1 MCSDSESL
9 HLGPQ
14 YHPGPPESERKTLNG
29 YVSDEV
35 RIIKDDVLLFDNGAQ
50 GRFNLLA
57 SRTLFR
63 MIIPYVEW
71 KQKLSCTKDHRCH
84 AFVYFL
90 YPNQEPR
97 IAPAPVSTRSMC
109 GALGVA
115 LFFLNQGS
123 PFFSSFHPD
132 NTAQARVQSKSQ
144 YR

>member
-1 MCSDSESL
+1 MFR
-9 HLGPQ
+9 LGVASFRATV
-14 YHPGPPESERKTLNG
+14 PPRSTRVGAQDVKNG
-29 YVSDEV
+29 YVIDKV

-71 KQKLSCTKDHRCH
+71 KQKLSCTRDHRCY
-84 AFVYFL
+84 AFAYFPC
-90 YPNQEPR
+90 PNQEPR
-97 IAPAPVSTRSMC
+97 IAPALVSTISMC

-115 LFFLNQGS
+115 LFFSNQGS

-132 NTAQARVQSKSQ
+132 NNAQARVQSKSQ